1 MSAFNLSLKKTTP
14 SKVVFKPR
22 LCDVLFL
29 VRMEWLHFWETEA
42 WLRLFSLT
50 NNDFSLICLKYVY
63 AYIFINVYIV
73 IWMCVYKLC
82 HVCFI
87 TQPTSVY
94 FFSWPLFVFF
104 FFFFFFLYKRSWDFD
119 LFSHYKW
126 EYPHFCPHWWIK
138 KWQRKNIFPL
148 WRVRVDLL
156 SCFTECRKTIAQ
168 KLLIMSMLSG
178 SDDFGKK
185 KTETRQPS

>member
-94 FFSWPLFVFF
+94 FFSWPLLVFF
-104 FFFFFFLYKRSWDFD
+104 FGFFLFCF
-119 LFSHYKW
+119 LF
-126 EYPHFCPHWWIK
+126 FCINAPETLTYSASTSE
-138 KWQRKNIFPL
+138 NIHT
-148 WRVRVDLL
+148 
-156 SCFTECRKTIAQ
+156 SA
-168 KLLIMSMLSG
+168 LIG
-178 SDDFGKK
+178 G
-185 KTETRQPS
+185 